1 MAVSTHGAWNVS
13 QRLCDA
19 AIMRGQQAASDERG
33 PSQLQRSP
41 HSAAQHTAV
50 TLRGHP
56 SWRPLN
62 YRASQAVTR
71 LSALPYDERDSSEF
85 GVSGAAVGQRTR
97 CRPPQSRGDERCHD
111 MATVV
116 ALLQAAAQLAS
127 SEAAEADAA

>member
-19 AIMRGQQAASDERG
+19 TMMRGQQAASDERG

-56 SWRPLN
+56 PWPPLSH
-62 YRASQAVTR
+62 RVSQEATR
-71 LSALPYDERDSSEF
+71 LSTLPYDERDCSEL
-85 GVSGAAVGQRTR
+85 GVGGTTVGQRTR
-97 CRPPQSRGDERCHD
+97 RPPQS
-111 MATVV
+111 
-116 ALLQAAAQLAS
+116 
-127 SEAAEADAA
+127 